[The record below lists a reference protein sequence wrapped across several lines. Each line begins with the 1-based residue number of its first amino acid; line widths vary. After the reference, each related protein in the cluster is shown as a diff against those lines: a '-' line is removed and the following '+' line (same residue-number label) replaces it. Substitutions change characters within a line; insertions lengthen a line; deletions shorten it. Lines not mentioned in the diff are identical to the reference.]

1 MKRNASGKPLA
12 RRYSNLLI
20 LLLLSYASVA
30 QQVALSE
37 KDYALKYK
45 KAVQLY
51 ADQKYFE
58 AKDELTPLTSRK
70 YQNSMVPYV
79 LYYHALCSFKL
90 LRNFESRNSLRQLFE
105 RFPDWKKIDEA
116 YYLFANVCF
125 FENYIDEGMQYINR
139 ISAGVSRQDVEN
151 MEYFYFSKYK
161 DPNQLKVLNQKFPN
175 NAIIAQLLVDNIQ
188 KNKYAS
194 KEDLELSDR
203 LTNQFNLGE
212 ISGSPKRTT
221 TIKKENNGA
230 IDVAVLLPFRLFEFD
245 PSKSSRANQYI
256 YDMYAGMKLAK
267 EKLETEQI
275 NINLYT
281 FDIDRDARLISELI
295 NNGTFSQI
303 DLLIG
308 PLYPEA
314 NKVVNT
320 FVKSNEVVQVH
331 PLSNNRQLIIN
342 DKTTFLASPSYEIQ
356 ASKALDYIN
365 SQNAPRSVA
374 IYFGNTRKDS
384 TFAYIYRDKALESGI
399 EVTTIK
405 RFSTI
410 EDIDTKR
417 KPGHIFLSGSDNT
430 FGSKVINAL
439 DKKKVSAP
447 IMAASSA
454 FDFEGSSL
462 GIFNRQLYL
471 IQLDYINRE
480 KDEVKNF
487 RSTYFNSQNIAPS
500 YYGCWGYDMLLFY
513 ARMLNAGKTKFRN
526 NLDAIEYTQ
535 GYVLDGFDYTNG
547 SNENK
552 IVPIIRYQ
560 DGKFIEVAR

>member
-1 MKRNASGKPLA
+1 MKRNASGTPLA

-20 LLLLSYASVA
+20 LLLISYTSVA

-37 KDYALKYK
+37 RDYALKYK

-58 AKDELTPLTSRK
+58 AKDELTPLTNRK
-70 YQNSMVPYV
+70 YENSMVPYV

-105 RFPDWKKIDEA
+105 RYPDWKKIDEA

-139 ISAGVSRQDVEN
+139 ISAGALRQDLEN
-151 MEYFYFSKYK
+151 MQYFYFSKYK
-161 DPNQLKVLNQKFPN
+161 DPTQLKVLNQKFPN
-175 NAIIAQLLVDNIQ
+175 NAIIAQLLVDTIQ
-188 KNKYAS
+188 KSKYAS
-194 KEDLELSDR
+194 REDLELSDR

-212 ISGSPKRTT
+212 ISDTQKKTT
-221 TIKKENNGA
+221 TKKENNGA
-230 IDVAVLLPFRLFEFD
+230 IDVAILLPFRLFEFD
-245 PSKSSRANQYI
+245 PTKSNRANQYL

-275 NINLYT
+275 NVNLFT
-281 FDIDRDARLISELI
+281 FDIDRDANLISDLVKSG
-295 NNGTFSQI
+295 NFSQI
-303 DLLIG
+303 DLIIG

-314 NKVVNT
+314 NKIASA

-331 PLSNNRQLIIN
+331 PLSNNRQLIVN
-342 DKTTFLASPSYEIQ
+342 DKATFLASPSYEMQ

-384 TFAYIYRDKALESGI
+384 TFAYIYRDKALENGI
-399 EVTTIK
+399 DVTTIK
-405 RFSTI
+405 RFTSI

-417 KPGHIFLSGSDNT
+417 KPGHIFISGSDNV

-454 FDFEGSSL
+454 FDFESSSL

-480 KDEVKNF
+480 KEEVKNF
-487 RSTYFNSQNIAPS
+487 RSSYINNQNISPS

-513 ARMLNAGKTKFRN
+513 ARMLNSGKKRLRN
-526 NLDAIEYTQ
+526 NLDSIEYTQ